1 MGYATCLNYLPSWQW
16 SVIRDDNDQEHYLGR
31 RCHQEGLLNTG
42 PICLLFLSEPGREGA
57 DRDGVQLAQGADPP
71 ACTGT
76 GSYIRV
82 QTDPLTLAGYSP
94 CPCSHRSE
102 PWIGK
107 QRMLMFGLK
116 MEKTICIL
124 EQVGSKQLENWPS
137 LSMFFLILSNGST
150 LILTTK
156 NPWPSIFQLSTANFT

>member
-1 MGYATCLNYLPSWQW
+1 MGYTTCLNYLPSWQW

-42 PICLLFLSEPGREGA
+42 PICLFLSEPGREGA
-57 DRDGVQLAQGADPP
+57 DRDGMQLAQGADPP
-71 ACTGT
+71 ACAGT

-82 QTDPLTLAGYSP
+82 QTDPLTLAGLPFWVHGPEQAACSP
-94 CPCSHRSE
+94 CPCSHRRE

-137 LSMFFLILSNGST
+137 LSMFFLILSNGGST
-150 LILTTK
+150 LILSTK
-156 NPWPSIFQLSTANFT
+156 KP